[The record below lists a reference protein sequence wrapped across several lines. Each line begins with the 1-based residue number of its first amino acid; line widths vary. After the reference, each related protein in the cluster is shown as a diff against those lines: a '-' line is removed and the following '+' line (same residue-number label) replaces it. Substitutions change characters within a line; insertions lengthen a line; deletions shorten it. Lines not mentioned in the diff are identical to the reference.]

1 MPVATFSISVLL
13 PRNLSSQVEMKSL
26 KSDLSSLSPV
36 SPSSFGGISVS
47 VMNDLQNNTVSWLLL

>member
-1 MPVATFSISVLL
+1 MPVITFSISVLL
-13 PRNLSSQVEMKSL
+13 PRNLSSQFEMKSL

-47 VMNDLQNNTVSWLLL
+47 VINALQNNPVSWLLP